1 MNLHLPYKSI
11 IKSAIVSIAFLSSYL
26 AVYSDEEFHF
36 DSLEVEFNDSLHE
49 IDSRFEMNII
59 SSDEKE
65 INNVESPPPSNC
77 QNVERIPITYD
88 GNLEKDIEK
97 ELIYP
102 KLPKGFEN
110 KEYKAVVIIQ
120 IDENGK
126 QIPEMCYI
134 YRSSGLNIL
143 DNEAL
148 RVTKTLKNWKPA
160 ANVTNDTIAEFVPIT
175 IIFDYSSTDNT
186 N

>member
-1 MNLHLPYKSI
+1 MISHFPYKSI
-11 IKSAIVSIAFLSSYL
+11 IKSAIITIAFLSSCL
-26 AVYSDEEFHF
+26 VAYSVEEFHV
-36 DSLEVEFNDSLHE
+36 DSLEVELNESLYELDS
-49 IDSRFEMNII
+49 SFEMGII
-59 SSDEKE
+59 TSNEKE
-65 INNVESPPPSNC
+65 IINAQSPPPSNC
-77 QNVERIPITYD
+77 QNVERIPITYN

-102 KLPKGFEN
+102 KLPEGSAS

-120 IDENGK
+120 IDENGE
-126 QIPEMCYI
+126 QIPEMSYI

-160 ANVTNDTIAEFVPIT
+160 ANMVNGTLAEIVPVT

>member
-1 MNLHLPYKSI
+1 MNSHLPYKSI
-11 IKSAIVSIAFLSSYL
+11 IKSAIVSIAFLSSCL
-26 AVYSDEEFHF
+26 VAYSVEEFHV
-36 DSLEVEFNDSLHE
+36 DSLEVEFNESLHE
-49 IDSRFEMNII
+49 IDSSFEMNVIT
-59 SSDEKE
+59 SDEKE
-65 INNVESPPPSNC
+65 INNFQSPLSSNC

-88 GNLEKDIEK
+88 GNLEKDVEK
-97 ELIYP
+97 ELTYP
-102 KLPKGFEN
+102 KLPEGFES

-120 IDENGK
+120 IDENRK
-126 QIPEMCYI
+126 QIPEMSYI
-134 YRSSGLNIL
+134 HRSSGLNVL

-160 ANVTNDTIAEFVPIT
+160 ANVTNGTLAEFVPIT